1 MISGGKT
8 ISTKSNN
15 DAVVMVDVPLTDG
28 QYTWKI
34 QLDKMQDTDFFRIGV
49 ADKKLDLNLNVTRK
63 KFWGY
68 NPGNGYKYV
77 EGSRATPWGMQ
88 ANEGDFI
95 EVELVFANRKGTLSF
110 IVNGQN
116 LGVLCDDLDA
126 PVYPAAVLYYKG
138 KQQMSLVG

>member
-68 NPGNGYKYV
+68 NPGNGY
-77 EGSRATPWGMQ
+77 
-88 ANEGDFI
+88 
-95 EVELVFANRKGTLSF
+95 
-110 IVNGQN
+110 
-116 LGVLCDDLDA
+116 
-126 PVYPAAVLYYKG
+126 
-138 KQQMSLVG
+138 